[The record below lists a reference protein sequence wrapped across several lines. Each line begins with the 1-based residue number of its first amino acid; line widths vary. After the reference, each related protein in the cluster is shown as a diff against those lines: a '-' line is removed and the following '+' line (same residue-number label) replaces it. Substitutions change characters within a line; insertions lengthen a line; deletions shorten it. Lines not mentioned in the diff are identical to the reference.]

1 MNQEQ
6 KTALAKQRI
15 LEAAMKEFAERGY
28 DGASLNTVCAENG
41 ISKGI
46 IYHHFKDKDELY
58 LLCAAECFTA
68 AAHFLQA
75 EITALN
81 TPAPGTGS
89 FYSTEQK
96 LQLYFDARLRF
107 FAENPLYQGIFSDTV
122 FNPPAKLETQLSEC
136 RKQFDDVNISF
147 LEGLL
152 KNETLRKNISA
163 SDAAGDFRAYMD
175 FFNMHFKI
183 SAKDKESREQTFFEH
198 EKLCHRQIDILL
210 YGVLGGNHE
219 K

>member
-46 IYHHFKDKDELY
+46 IYHHFKDKDDLY

-81 TPAPGTGS
+81 TPEIGRAS
-89 FYSTEQK
+89 
-96 LQLYFDARLRF
+96 
-107 FAENPLYQGIFSDTV
+107 
-122 FNPPAKLETQLSEC
+122 C
-136 RKQFDDVNISF
+136 RERV
-147 LEGLL
+147 
-152 KNETLRKNISA
+152 
-163 SDAAGDFRAYMD
+163 
-175 FFNMHFKI
+175 
-183 SAKDKESREQTFFEH
+183 
-198 EKLCHRQIDILL
+198 
-210 YGVLGGNHE
+210 
-219 K
+219 